1 MRYQFIVSNRVA
13 EITSNVFE
21 SAHSKEAV
29 IERLR
34 KDAGNDAWSFETE
47 DGTTAI
53 IPGDLLRRSV
63 ILVYEVEA

>member
-21 SAHSKEAV
+21 STLGKEAV
-29 IERLR
+29 IDKLR
-34 KDAGNDAWSFETE
+34 KDTENDAWSFETE
-47 DGTTAI
+47 DGMTAI

-63 ILVYEVEA
+63 IIVYEVEA